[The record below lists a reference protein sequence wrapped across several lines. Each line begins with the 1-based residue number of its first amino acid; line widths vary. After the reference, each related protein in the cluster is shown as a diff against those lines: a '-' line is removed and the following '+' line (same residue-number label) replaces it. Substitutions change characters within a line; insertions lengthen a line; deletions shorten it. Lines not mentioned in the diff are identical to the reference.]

1 MTPFQIAS
9 INLAQAIYYSYLAAF
24 GLDDASG
31 NVPAF
36 DSLSGLERREW
47 IDRAQRVLN
56 EARCP
61 NLIGSI
67 TPDQP
72 YGSWRG
78 DAA

>member
-1 MTPFQIAS
+1 MTPMQNAS
-9 INLAQAIYYSYLAAF
+9 INLAAAIYYSYLAAF
-24 GLDDASG
+24 GLEDASG

-36 DSLSGLERREW
+36 ESLSGLERTTW

-56 EARCP
+56 EARYP
-61 NLIGSI
+61 NVIGRI
-67 TPDQP
+67 TPTEP